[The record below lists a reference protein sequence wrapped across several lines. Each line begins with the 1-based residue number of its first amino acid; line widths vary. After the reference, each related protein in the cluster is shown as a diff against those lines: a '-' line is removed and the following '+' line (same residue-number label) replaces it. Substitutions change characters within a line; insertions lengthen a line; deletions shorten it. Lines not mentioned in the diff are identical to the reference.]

1 MNIQKWNLLVSAL
14 CSGMMLQSDL
24 PNMDTSGKKPGVHI
38 TGVSVA
44 DTKGTEPSGHITDRG
59 VCITVK
65 PP

>member
-1 MNIQKWNLLVSAL
+1 
-14 CSGMMLQSDL
+14 MMLQSDL